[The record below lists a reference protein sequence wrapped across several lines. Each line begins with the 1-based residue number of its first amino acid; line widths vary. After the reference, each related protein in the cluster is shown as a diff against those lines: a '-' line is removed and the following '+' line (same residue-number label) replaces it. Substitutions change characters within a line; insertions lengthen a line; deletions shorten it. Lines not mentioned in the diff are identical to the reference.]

1 LHFLYAVTLH
11 GYVEKGHF
19 GMKPMTRRELALLI
33 SRSMVTAPALALS
46 TIADYDKSAVL
57 DEPAANDSKESE
69 TPVYVVLWFDTEDY
83 LLPVSDDAA
92 KRIAN
97 FLLAHDIRATFKLV
111 GEKARVLEARN
122 RSDVIL
128 ALSHHEIGYHSNT
141 HSQQPTIA
149 VYESALGW
157 DEGVEEFDRRERG
170 GFDDIYRI
178 FGCAPTC
185 FGQPGVS
192 WAPQAYP
199 ALKKWGVCVYL
210 DDGQHVQ
217 LDGRPFWYG
226 GLLNIFGI
234 AAGRDLEPNEDW
246 SNLESAKDY
255 FRRLYT
261 ELRSQPAGG
270 LISFMFHPTQFVS
283 QEFWDAV
290 NFARGA
296 NPPRSEWKLQP
307 ENSPSQQNQ
316 AFKYFE
322 DLIVFMKSFANVHFI
337 TASQAYI
344 LYRDE
349 VHLRSFGHEDLE
361 EIARR
366 VSPGIDFQVFDR
378 YALSASEVFAL
389 LNSFVAAVVT
399 NRTTSSIAVHAT
411 PYGPSSSGYGVGTGQ
426 LHEVSWNQLSRTVL
440 DVQNYLDKNL
450 SIPSV
455 IWLGGSALNPESY
468 LLALS
473 TITRLVLG
481 NSPVPER
488 IPILPAELVSK
499 RWVAK
504 DSVAIWDW
512 PIFPSG
518 FHAPHLM
525 VLASLQAWT
534 LKPALPHPVSSF
546 EGI

>member
-1 LHFLYAVTLH
+1 MICFQFVSCRKPAWR
-11 GYVEKGHF
+11 GEKGRF
-19 GMKPMTRRELALLI
+19 AMKSMTRRELALLI
-33 SRSMVTAPALALS
+33 SRSIVAAPALGLS
-46 TIADYDKSAVL
+46 SGIA
-57 DEPAANDSKESE
+57 DEPAATRAEDSGP
-69 TPVYVVLWFDTEDY
+69 PVYIVLWFDTEDY
-83 LLPVSDDAA
+83 LLPASDDAA
-92 KRIAN
+92 KRIAT
-97 FLLAHDIRATFKLV
+97 FLLAHGIRATFKVV

-128 ALSHHEIGYHSNT
+128 ALSQHEIGYHSNT

-149 VYESALGW
+149 VYESSLGW
-157 DEGVEEFDRRERG
+157 DEGVKEFDRRERS

-178 FGCAPTC
+178 FGYSPTC

-192 WAPQAYP
+192 WAPQVYP
-199 ALKKWGVCVYL
+199 ALKKWGVSVYL

-234 AAGRDLEPNEDW
+234 AAGRELEPNGDW
-246 SNLESAKDY
+246 SNLESAKSY
-255 FRRLYT
+255 FRTLYT
-261 ELRSQPAGG
+261 ELRSQPQGG
-270 LISFMFHPTQFVS
+270 LVSFMFHPTEFVS

-307 ENSPSQQNQ
+307 KKSASQQDQ
-316 AFKYFE
+316 AYQYFE
-322 DLIVFMKSFANVHFI
+322 NLVVFIKSFANVHFI
-337 TASQAYI
+337 TASQAYS

-349 VHLRSFGHEDLE
+349 AHLRSFEQGDLA

-366 VSPGIDFQVFDR
+366 ANSRVDFQVYDS

-399 NRTTSSIAVHAT
+399 NKAKLPIALPAT
-411 PYGPSSSGYGVGTGQ
+411 PCGPSSAGYGVGTDQ
-426 LHEVSWNQLSRTVL
+426 PLEVSLNQFSQTVL
-440 DVQNYLDKNL
+440 DVQDYLERSQ

-455 IWLGGSALNPESY
+455 IWLGSSPVKPESY

-473 TITRLVLG
+473 AITQKNLG
-481 NSPVPER
+481 NSPTLER
-488 IPILPAELVSK
+488 IPILPAELASK
-499 RWVAK
+499 RRVAK
-504 DSVAIWDW
+504 DSIAIWDW
-512 PIFPSG
+512 PIFPTG

-525 VLASLQAWT
+525 ELASLQAWT
-534 LKPALPHPVSSF
+534 LKPALLHPIGTS